1 MQGETSFVLIFIR
14 IYFYVSFSLNS
25 SSFARSFFPLPPFYA
40 SITRASLLEISRWD
54 HSGFVLETLPGGD
67 LFLCFCC
74 VMLGF
79 SLVVVVGREEQ
90 RERRGENRRRRG
102 KMFVDC

>member
-1 MQGETSFVLIFIR
+1 MLFESKYANAVGRCAQTFEVRSFVIFC
-14 IYFYVSFSLNS
+14 FSL
-25 SSFARSFFPLPPFYA
+25 
-40 SITRASLLEISRWD
+40 ISRWD
-54 HSGFVLETLPGGD
+54 HIGFVLETLPGGD

-79 SLVVVVGREEQ
+79 SLVVVVGREKQ